1 MELTV
6 VLEGGNVQRK
16 GKVGDGMY
24 LASLCSC
31 KIGKR
36 VEEKAEKS
44 VQLSQL
50 MIMMHAYIV
59 LLYC

>member
-6 VLEGGNVQRK
+6 VFGGGNVQRK

-31 KIGKR
+31 KSGKR

-44 VQLSQL
+44 VQLE
-50 MIMMHAYIV
+50 A
-59 LLYC
+59 C

>member
-6 VLEGGNVQRK
+6 VFGSGNVQRK

-24 LASLCSC
+24 LGSLCSC
-31 KIGKR
+31 KSGKR

-44 VQLSQL
+44 VQLE
-50 MIMMHAYIV
+50 A
-59 LLYC
+59 C